1 MSDTDLAATQ
11 LILVVDDDPHIVEI
25 LEFSLTSAGFA
36 VTTAASGEEALDRF
50 RELDP
55 ALVVLDIG
63 LPGRDG
69 LWVCQRMREESQTP
83 ILFLSARDEE
93 VDRVMGLTIGG
104 DDYVTK
110 PFSPRELTARARAIL
125 RRGGPAA
132 AQAATDSGAASK
144 WRNGRLRLD
153 PESPHRL
160 LGRRGGG
167 VDGHRIPTSE
177 NPSGPTQQGLHPR
190 RITGPGL
197 PRHRG
202 QRPNHRQPYPPHPQK
217 IRSQRRQRR
226 HSNLTRSRLQAR
238 PRLSAYS

>member
-1 MSDTDLAATQ
+1 MSGQPLTSPQ
-11 LILVVDDDPHIVEI
+11 LILVVDDDPHILEI

-36 VTTAASGEEALDRF
+36 VTAAASGEEALVLF
-50 RELDP
+50 QEQAP

-69 LWVCQRMREESQTP
+69 LWVCQRIREQSQTP

-110 PFSPRELTARARAIL
+110 PFSPRELTARVQAIL

-132 AQAATDSGAASK
+132 APPPAEEKGAGK

-153 PESPHRL
+153 PEAHIALWDEQEVELTATEFQL
-160 LGRRGGG
+160 LKTLLARPSKVFTRDELLDLVYRDTVVSDRTIDSHILHIRKKFGARGGKDVIQTQHG
-167 VDGHRIPTSE
+167 VGYK
-177 NPSGPTQQGLHPR
+177 L
-190 RITGPGL
+190 GPG
-197 PRHRG
+197 
-202 QRPNHRQPYPPHPQK
+202 
-217 IRSQRRQRR
+217 
-226 HSNLTRSRLQAR
+226 
-238 PRLSAYS
+238 

>member
-1 MSDTDLAATQ
+1 MSDAALTATQ

-50 RELDP
+50 REQAP

-69 LWVCQRMREESQTP
+69 LWVCQRIREENQTP

-110 PFSPRELTARARAIL
+110 PFSPRELTARVRAIL

-132 AQAATDSGAASK
+132 VPAPADSGEAGK

-153 PESPHRL
+153 PEAHTAYWDEGEVELTATEFQL
-160 LGRRGGG
+160 LKTLLARPSKVFTRDELLDLVYRDTVVSDRTIDSHILHIRKKFGTRGGKDVIQTQHG
-167 VDGHRIPTSE
+167 VGYK
-177 NPSGPTQQGLHPR
+177 L
-190 RITGPGL
+190 GPG
-197 PRHRG
+197 
-202 QRPNHRQPYPPHPQK
+202 
-217 IRSQRRQRR
+217 
-226 HSNLTRSRLQAR
+226 
-238 PRLSAYS
+238 